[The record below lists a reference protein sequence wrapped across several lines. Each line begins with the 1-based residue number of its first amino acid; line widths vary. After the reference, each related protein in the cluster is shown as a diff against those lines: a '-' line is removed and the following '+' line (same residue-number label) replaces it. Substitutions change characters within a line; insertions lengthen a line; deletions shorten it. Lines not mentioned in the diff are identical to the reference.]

1 MVTMLLL
8 EEEGGKMNGGVS
20 DPLIIEDCF
29 FYMGTPPTN
38 SKNNKDINEDD
49 INKCLVLGHSS
60 CGELNSL
67 NDS

>member
-1 MVTMLLL
+1 MLLL

-29 FYMGTPPTN
+29 FTWAPLQPIPKY
-38 SKNNKDINEDD
+38 NKDINEDD